1 MKILN
6 PIYNSDNY
14 YFCDFLLPIGIH
26 CRPAMQL
33 RANNLRFFS
42 SPLDWMGYYPL
53 DTIIHLHKT
62 NYTDFF
68 DEYEVDKDLDGAKGM
83 LRVTDTNNHIL
94 SIHFFRK
101 DRDVDESQK
110 ELKTI
115 MQRRADRLIE
125 YLKNLNS
132 IVLVAERTETKDEM
146 INFLNSFSAI
156 YPNLNIRL
164 MNVIH
169 DETMDLVS
177 YKEELIISDDKLSY
191 IEYTFNDTK
200 DGRDVS
206 IGNELVWG
214 KVLSH
219 YKLNNMLK

>member
-1 MKILN
+1 MN
-6 PIYNSDNY
+6 TQNHMYNSDDY
-14 YFCDFLLPIGIH
+14 YNCDFLLPIGIH

-62 NYTDFF
+62 NYADFF
-68 DEYEVDKDLDGAKGM
+68 DEYEVDKEIDGAKGM
-83 LRVTDTNNHIL
+83 LRVTDTHNQIL
-94 SIHFFRK
+94 SVHFFRK
-101 DRDVDESQK
+101 DRDVEESQK
-110 ELKTI
+110 ELKTV
-115 MQRRADRLIE
+115 MGRRAERLIH
-125 YLKNLNS
+125 KLNS
-132 IVLVAERTETKDEM
+132 ANNIVFVAERNESRDEM
-146 INFLNSFSAI
+146 IKFLNSFLEI

-164 MNVIH
+164 MNVTH

-177 YKEELIISDDKLSY
+177 YKEELIMSDDKLSY

-200 DGRDVS
+200 DGRDIP

-214 KVLSH
+214 KILSH
-219 YKLNNMLK
+219 YRLKK

>member
-1 MKILN
+1 MN
-6 PIYNSDNY
+6 TQNHMYNSDNFY
-14 YFCDFLLPIGIH
+14 YCDFLLPIGIH

-62 NYTDFF
+62 NYADFF
-68 DEYEVDKDLDGAKGM
+68 DEYEVDKEIDGAKGM
-83 LRVTDTNNHIL
+83 LRVTDTYNHIL
-94 SIHFFRK
+94 SVHFFRK
-101 DRDVDESQK
+101 DKDVEDSQK
-110 ELKTI
+110 ELKI
-115 MQRRADRLIE
+115 VMGRRAERLIHK
-125 YLKNLNS
+125 LKSANN
-132 IVLVAERTETKDEM
+132 IVFVAERNESRDDM
-146 INFLNSFSAI
+146 IKFLNIFLEI

-177 YKEELIISDDKLSY
+177 YKEKLIMSDDKLSY

-200 DGRDVS
+200 DGRDIP

-214 KVLSH
+214 KILSH
-219 YKLNNMLK
+219 YRLKK